1 MYRLWYGSTIIL
13 LLITV
18 LNSVSVYE
26 QFLNNKLKILQ
37 VYYSHKEH
45 LARVAA
51 VHNGVMNYI
60 RTKQEIRLAFYKLIR
75 CPFVLVGSIGGA
87 VERGATTVETVF
99 LIVESGVQSLTNTIP
114 YILGILALL
123 LLYDIAVKL
132 RKNLIRL

>member
-26 QFLNNKLKILQ
+26 QFLNHKLKILQ

-87 VERGATTVETVF
+87 VERGGDDGRYRLFNRRIRGPVVDQHDSLYIGNSGPVITIRHSGETQKK
-99 LIVESGVQSLTNTIP
+99 SN
-114 YILGILALL
+114 
-123 LLYDIAVKL
+123 
-132 RKNLIRL
+132 

>member
-1 MYRLWYGSTIIL
+1 MYRLWYGGTIIL

-18 LNSVSVYE
+18 LNSVSAYE
-26 QFLNNKLKILQ
+26 QFLNHKLEILR
-37 VYYSHKEH
+37 VYYS
-45 LARVAA
+45 
-51 VHNGVMNYI
+51 VMNYI

-114 YILGILALL
+114 YILGILILL

>member
-18 LNSVSVYE
+18 LNSVSAYE
-26 QFLNNKLKILQ
+26 QFLNHKLKILQ

-87 VERGATTVETVF
+87 VERGATTVVDQYDSLYIGNSGPVITIRHSGETQKK
-99 LIVESGVQSLTNTIP
+99 SN
-114 YILGILALL
+114 
-123 LLYDIAVKL
+123 
-132 RKNLIRL
+132 